1 MNIFKKTLLK
11 WAIWSAEKTGY
22 TMQKIGALRYASLET
37 LCKKWSQ
44 EEYEKLENARM
55 LAQSEEHWFEELQ
68 ILIDEISILIEKQGD
83 KQLFYD
89 ANARLLELSKVFDME
104 DEIFVNKFKE
114 NYLCLSNQ
122 QILKQID
129 PSLKAFHNYF
139 YERADFMLA
148 HLQYNTAVL
157 CGKAICKIATLSNVV
172 SFEEH
177 VETLFQIAVSYGNI
191 REFSQAMKFYNKALH
206 LAQESEDLTYEYISI
221 VRKLSVCI
229 ASIDLSV
236 HVDIDQERV
245 TVVKELLALCDQYN
259 LNPYELGEKL
269 LSEEMSEFRKNRIRE
284 SMPFI
289 DNLLA
294 LERGDW
300 QTSLRSTEELKDA
313 ESKAYGGSSE
323 YSNSEALKFAYQLLH
338 NSAAREEVN
347 SRNLDK
353 ENDEDED
360 IPYEIPFPQDIFS
373 ADKFRMLLWYSKAEI
388 ARLHPNCSISLADDA
403 MQIADDMFSDYHT
416 VMAHHAMGQ
425 ACESCGNISGAIEIY
440 KTVVDTFKKEHHPG
454 SDISLSK
461 QLMYSCLFEIGNLL
475 KNTDPHKAIEAFNEA
490 VELIEISSDIDKDF
504 FKLNAVINR
513 SIAYRNIGERSLAE
527 QDIVCAIEMVIAQ
540 TSKRLKYMDGDLR
553 ENYWNEANK
562 TIQRIVSLC
571 DESDSEAL
579 HNRLYELIL
588 FSKGFLLSSENAL
601 KTAIFSENVSEDIRR
616 IYEELEKYEQKRTPW
631 GTLTED
637 SSTEYVNHYL
647 QRMRLMCATYDII
660 DKYSDFI
667 NQDYCSIAENIDEDD
682 IVIDFYDYEIENE
695 DRQYIA
701 FVYRKG
707 YKAPLL
713 IGACKESDIM
723 DIFNEAT
730 ALSYFNGERFNYTEV
745 YNTEFVFSNKLYN
758 CIFDNIVERLGSD
771 DSCNIASCNVYIVP
785 SGSLHKIPFESL
797 VVSGDS
803 QCITSDYY
811 KSIVRISHARVIKNK
826 TANNSF
832 DSIEL
837 FGGLDYGCNDETTSE
852 NRGYALNYGSDEI
865 TPLQPWDNLFYSNKE
880 IGNIAFMWETVNGRN
895 QVRKHTHTNG
905 TADSFYELNEGNV
918 SVIHFA
924 THGFFETPKTAINL
938 PALKGRFSPMD
949 LSGIVMS
956 NGNHG
961 WLYGSPMQHEGILM
975 ASDIAKMN
983 LNGTSLVVLSVC
995 NSGNGIVRSD
1005 ELYGLQR
1012 AFKKAGV
1019 KTIVMSLWNES
1030 DEAGTLFMT
1039 KFYYH
1044 LLFDKLSLVDSF
1056 NRAKNEVRTQF
1067 HHPIYWANFVMID

>member
-1 MNIFKKTLLK
+1 MNIFKKALLK
-11 WAIWSAEKTGY
+11 WALWSAEKTGY

-37 LCKKWSQ
+37 LCKEWSQ

-68 ILIDEISILIEKQGD
+68 ILIDEISILIEKQAD
-83 KQLFYD
+83 KQLFYE

-104 DEIFVNKFKE
+104 DEIFVKKFKE
-114 NYLCLSNQ
+114 NYLCFTNQ
-122 QILKQID
+122 QILKQVD

-139 YERADFMLA
+139 YERADFLLA
-148 HLQYNTAVL
+148 HLQYNTAIL
-157 CGKAICKIATLSNVV
+157 CGKAICKIAALSDVV
-172 SFEEH
+172 SFEDH
-177 VETLFQIAVSYGNI
+177 IETLFQIAVSYGNL

-221 VRKLSVCI
+221 VRKLSICI

-236 HVDIDQERV
+236 QVDIDQERV
-245 TVVKELLALCDQYN
+245 TVVKELLVLCDKYT

-269 LSEEMSEFRKNRIRE
+269 LGEEKSEFRKNRIRE

-300 QTSLRSTEELKDA
+300 QTSLRTTEELKDA
-313 ESKAYGGSSE
+313 ESKAYGGSAE

-338 NSAAREEVN
+338 NSAAREEVS
-347 SRNLDK
+347 SRNMDK

-360 IPYEIPFPQDIFS
+360 IPYEIPFPQDMFP
-373 ADKFRMLLWYSKAEI
+373 ADKFRMLLWYSKAEL

-416 VMAHHAMGQ
+416 VMALHAMGQ
-425 ACESCGNISGAIEIY
+425 ACESCGNIYGAIEIY

-504 FKLNAVINR
+504 FKLNVVINR
-513 SIAYRNIGERSLAE
+513 SIAHRNIGERSLAE

-562 TIQRIVSLC
+562 NIQRIVSLC

-647 QRMRLMCATYDII
+647 QRMRLMCATHSII

-667 NQDYCSIAENIDEDD
+667 KQNYFSIADSLDD
-682 IVIDFYDYEIENE
+682 DDTVIDFYDYEIEDE
-695 DRQYIA
+695 DRQYII

-707 YKAPLL
+707 YQVPQMLKAF
-713 IGACKESDIM
+713 KESDIQM
-723 DIFNEAT
+723 IFNEVSV
-730 ALSYFNGERFNYTEV
+730 LSHNNGEQLNFTEV
-745 YNTEFVFSNKLYN
+745 YNPDFEYSNKLYN
-758 CIFDNIVERLGSD
+758 CIFNKIVENVGLDAS
-771 DSCNIASCNVYIVP
+771 SNIYVVP

-797 VVSGDS
+797 VVSEAT
-803 QCITSDYY
+803 QCLFSDYY
-811 KSIVRISHARVIKNK
+811 KSIVRISHARVIKNRK
-826 TANNSF
+826 LNKSLDN
-832 DSIEL
+832 IEL
-837 FGGLDYGCNDETTSE
+837 FGGLDYGCNDDTIS
-852 NRGYALNYGSDEI
+852 NDRGYALNYEDGEV
-865 TPLQPWDNLFYSNKE
+865 TPLQPWNNLLYSNQE
-880 IGNIAFMWETVNGRN
+880 IDNIAFMWETTKGRE
-895 QVRKHTHTNG
+895 QVGKHSLTNG
-905 TADSFYELNEGNV
+905 TADIFYKLNERNV

-956 NGNHG
+956 NGNQG
-961 WLYGSPMQHEGILM
+961 WLYGSSIHHEGVLT
-975 ASDIAKMN
+975 ASDISKMN
-983 LNGTSLVVLSVC
+983 LNDTSLVVLSVC
-995 NSGNGIVRSD
+995 NSGNGTVRSD

-1019 KTIVMSLWNES
+1019 KSIIMSLWNES
-1030 DEAGTLFMT
+1030 DEVGAMFMT
-1039 KFYYH
+1039 KFYHH
-1044 LLFDKLSLVDSF
+1044 LLFDELSLIDSF
-1056 NRAKNEVRTQF
+1056 NRAKNEIRAQF

>member
-1 MNIFKKTLLK
+1 MNIFKKALLK
-11 WAIWSAEKTGY
+11 WALWSAEKTGY

-37 LCKKWSQ
+37 LCKEWSQ

-68 ILIDEISILIEKQGD
+68 ILIDEISILIEKQAD
-83 KQLFYD
+83 KQLFYE
-89 ANARLLELSKVFDME
+89 ANARLLKVFDME
-104 DEIFVNKFKE
+104 DEIFVKKFKE
-114 NYLCLSNQ
+114 NYLCFTNQ
-122 QILKQID
+122 QILKQVD

-139 YERADFMLA
+139 YERADFLLA
-148 HLQYNTAVL
+148 HLQYNTAIL
-157 CGKAICKIATLSNVV
+157 CGKAICKIAALSDVV
-172 SFEEH
+172 SFEDH
-177 VETLFQIAVSYGNI
+177 IETLFQIAVSYGNL

-221 VRKLSVCI
+221 VRKLSICI

-236 HVDIDQERV
+236 QVDIDQERV
-245 TVVKELLALCDQYN
+245 TVVKELLVLCDKYT

-269 LSEEMSEFRKNRIRE
+269 LGEEKSEFRKNRIRE

-300 QTSLRSTEELKDA
+300 QTSLRTTEELKDA
-313 ESKAYGGSSE
+313 ESKAYGGSAE

-338 NSAAREEVN
+338 NSAAREEVS
-347 SRNLDK
+347 SRNMDK

-360 IPYEIPFPQDIFS
+360 IPYEIPFPQDMFP
-373 ADKFRMLLWYSKAEI
+373 ADKFRMLLWYSKAEL

-416 VMAHHAMGQ
+416 VMALHAMGQ
-425 ACESCGNISGAIEIY
+425 ACESCGNIYGAIEIY

-504 FKLNAVINR
+504 FKLNVVINR
-513 SIAYRNIGERSLAE
+513 SIAHRNIGERSLAE

-562 TIQRIVSLC
+562 NIQRIVSLC

-647 QRMRLMCATYDII
+647 QRMRLMCATHSII

-667 NQDYCSIAENIDEDD
+667 KQNYFSIADSLDD
-682 IVIDFYDYEIENE
+682 DDTVIDFYDYEIEDE
-695 DRQYIA
+695 DRQYII

-707 YKAPLL
+707 YQVPQMLKAF
-713 IGACKESDIM
+713 KESDIQM
-723 DIFNEAT
+723 IFNEVSV
-730 ALSYFNGERFNYTEV
+730 LSHNNGEQLNFTEV
-745 YNTEFVFSNKLYN
+745 YNPDFEYSNKLYN
-758 CIFDNIVERLGSD
+758 CIFNKIVENVGLDASG
-771 DSCNIASCNVYIVP
+771 NIYVVP

-797 VVSGDS
+797 VVSEATQS
-803 QCITSDYY
+803 LTSDYY
-811 KSIVRISHARVIKNK
+811 KSIVRISHARVIKNRK
-826 TANNSF
+826 LNKSLDN
-832 DSIEL
+832 IEL
-837 FGGLDYGCNDETTSE
+837 FGGLDYGCNDDTIS
-852 NRGYALNYGSDEI
+852 NDRGYALNYEDGEV
-865 TPLQPWDNLFYSNKE
+865 TPLQPWNNLLYSNQE
-880 IGNIAFMWETVNGRN
+880 IDNIAFMWETTKGRE
-895 QVRKHTHTNG
+895 QVGKHSLTNG
-905 TADSFYELNEGNV
+905 TADIFYKLNERNV

-956 NGNHG
+956 NGNQG
-961 WLYGSPMQHEGILM
+961 WLYGSSIHHEGVLT
-975 ASDIAKMN
+975 ASDISKMN
-983 LNGTSLVVLSVC
+983 LNDTSLVVLSVC
-995 NSGNGIVRSD
+995 NSGNGTVRSD

-1019 KTIVMSLWNES
+1019 KSIIMSLWNES
-1030 DEAGTLFMT
+1030 DEVGAMFMT
-1039 KFYYH
+1039 KFYHH
-1044 LLFDKLSLVDSF
+1044 LLFDELSLIDSF
-1056 NRAKNEVRTQF
+1056 NRAKNEIRAQF

>member
-1 MNIFKKTLLK
+1 MNIFKKAFLK
-11 WAIWSAEKTGY
+11 WALWSAEKTGY
-22 TMQKIGALRYASLET
+22 TMQKIGALRYASLVT

-68 ILIDEISILIEKQGD
+68 ILIDEISILIEKQAD
-83 KQLFYD
+83 KQLFYE

-104 DEIFVNKFKE
+104 DEIFVKKFKE
-114 NYLCLSNQ
+114 NYLCFTNQ
-122 QILKQID
+122 QILKQVD

-148 HLQYNTAVL
+148 HLQYNTAIL
-157 CGKAICKIATLSNVV
+157 CGKAICKIAALSDVV
-172 SFEEH
+172 SFEDH
-177 VETLFQIAVSYGNI
+177 IETLFQIAVSYGNL

-221 VRKLSVCI
+221 VRKLSICI

-236 HVDIDQERV
+236 QVDIDQERV
-245 TVVKELLALCDQYN
+245 TVVKELLVLCDKYT

-269 LSEEMSEFRKNRIRE
+269 LGEEKSEFRKNRIRE

-300 QTSLRSTEELKDA
+300 QTSLRTTEELKDA
-313 ESKAYGGSSE
+313 ESKAYGGSAE

-338 NSAAREEVN
+338 NSAAREEVS
-347 SRNLDK
+347 SRNMDK

-360 IPYEIPFPQDIFS
+360 IPYEIPFPQDMFP
-373 ADKFRMLLWYSKAEI
+373 ADKFRMLLWYSKAEL

-416 VMAHHAMGQ
+416 VMALHAMGQ
-425 ACESCGNISGAIEIY
+425 ACESCGNIYGAIEIY

-504 FKLNAVINR
+504 FKLNVVINR
-513 SIAYRNIGERSLAE
+513 SIAHRNIGERSLAE
-527 QDIVCAIEMVIAQ
+527 QDIVSAIEMVIAQ

-562 TIQRIVSLC
+562 NIQRIVSLC

-647 QRMRLMCATYDII
+647 QRMRLMCATHSII

-667 NQDYCSIAENIDEDD
+667 KQNYFSIADSLDD
-682 IVIDFYDYEIENE
+682 DDTVIDFYDYKIEDE
-695 DRQYIA
+695 DRQYII

-707 YKAPLL
+707 YQVPQMLKAF
-713 IGACKESDIM
+713 KESDIQM
-723 DIFNEAT
+723 IFNEVSV
-730 ALSYFNGERFNYTEV
+730 LSHNNGEQLNFTEV
-745 YNTEFVFSNKLYN
+745 YNPDFEYSNKLYN
-758 CIFDNIVERLGSD
+758 CIFNKIVENVGLDASG
-771 DSCNIASCNVYIVP
+771 NIYVVP

-797 VVSGDS
+797 VVSEATQS
-803 QCITSDYY
+803 LTSDYY
-811 KSIVRISHARVIKNK
+811 KSIVRISHARVIKNRK
-826 TANNSF
+826 LNKSLDN
-832 DSIEL
+832 IEL
-837 FGGLDYGCNDETTSE
+837 FGGLDYGCNDDTIS
-852 NRGYALNYGSDEI
+852 NDRGYALNYEDGEV
-865 TPLQPWDNLFYSNKE
+865 TPLQPWNNLLYSNQE
-880 IGNIAFMWETVNGRN
+880 IDNIAFMWETTKGRE
-895 QVRKHTHTNG
+895 QVGKHSLTNG
-905 TADSFYELNEGNV
+905 TADIFYKLNERNV

-956 NGNHG
+956 NGNQG
-961 WLYGSPMQHEGILM
+961 WLYGSSIHHEGVLT
-975 ASDIAKMN
+975 ASDISKMN
-983 LNGTSLVVLSVC
+983 LNDTSLVVLSVC
-995 NSGNGIVRSD
+995 NSGNGTVRSD

-1019 KTIVMSLWNES
+1019 KSIIMSLWNES
-1030 DEAGTLFMT
+1030 DEVGAMFMT

-1044 LLFDKLSLVDSF
+1044 LLFDKLSLTDSF
-1056 NRAKNEVRTQF
+1056 NRAKNEIRAQF

>member
-1 MNIFKKTLLK
+1 MNIFKKALLK
-11 WAIWSAEKTGY
+11 WALWSAEKTGY

-37 LCKKWSQ
+37 LCKEWSQ

-68 ILIDEISILIEKQGD
+68 ILIDEISILIEKQAD
-83 KQLFYD
+83 KQLFYE

-104 DEIFVNKFKE
+104 DEIFVKKFKE
-114 NYLCLSNQ
+114 NYLCFTNQ
-122 QILKQID
+122 QILKQVD

-148 HLQYNTAVL
+148 HLQYNTAIL
-157 CGKAICKIATLSNVV
+157 CGKAICKIAALSDVV
-172 SFEEH
+172 SFEDH
-177 VETLFQIAVSYGNI
+177 IETLFQIAVSYGNL

-221 VRKLSVCI
+221 VRKLSICI

-236 HVDIDQERV
+236 QVDIDQERV
-245 TVVKELLALCDQYN
+245 TVVKELLVLCDKYT

-269 LSEEMSEFRKNRIRE
+269 LGEEKSEFRKNRIRE

-300 QTSLRSTEELKDA
+300 QTSLRTTEELKDA
-313 ESKAYGGSSE
+313 ESKAYGGSAE

-338 NSAAREEVN
+338 NSAAREEVS
-347 SRNLDK
+347 SRNMDK

-360 IPYEIPFPQDIFS
+360 IPYEIPFPQDMFP
-373 ADKFRMLLWYSKAEI
+373 ADKFRMLLWYSKAEL

-403 MQIADDMFSDYHT
+403 MQIADNMFSDYHT
-416 VMAHHAMGQ
+416 VMALHAMGQ
-425 ACESCGNISGAIEIY
+425 ACESCGNIYGAIEIY

-504 FKLNAVINR
+504 FKLNVVINR
-513 SIAYRNIGERSLAE
+513 SIAHRNIGERSLAE

-562 TIQRIVSLC
+562 NIQRIVSLC

-647 QRMRLMCATYDII
+647 QRMRLMCATHSII

-667 NQDYCSIAENIDEDD
+667 KQNYFSIADSLDD
-682 IVIDFYDYEIENE
+682 DDTVIDFYDYEIEDE
-695 DRQYIA
+695 DRQYII

-707 YKAPLL
+707 YQVPQMLKAF
-713 IGACKESDIM
+713 KESDIQM
-723 DIFNEAT
+723 IFNEVSV
-730 ALSYFNGERFNYTEV
+730 LSHNNGEQLNFTEV
-745 YNTEFVFSNKLYN
+745 YNPDFEYSNKLYN
-758 CIFDNIVERLGSD
+758 CIFNKIVENVGLDASG
-771 DSCNIASCNVYIVP
+771 NIYVVP

-797 VVSGDS
+797 VVSEATQS
-803 QCITSDYY
+803 LTSDYY
-811 KSIVRISHARVIKNK
+811 KSIVRISHARVIKNRK
-826 TANNSF
+826 LNKSLDN
-832 DSIEL
+832 IEL
-837 FGGLDYGCNDETTSE
+837 FGGLDYGCNDDTIS
-852 NRGYALNYGSDEI
+852 NDRGYALNYEDGEV
-865 TPLQPWDNLFYSNKE
+865 TPLQPWNNLLYSNQE
-880 IGNIAFMWETVNGRN
+880 IDNIAFMWETTKGRE
-895 QVRKHTHTNG
+895 QVGKHSLTNG
-905 TADSFYELNEGNV
+905 TADIFYKLNERNV

-956 NGNHG
+956 NGNQG
-961 WLYGSPMQHEGILM
+961 WLYGSSIHHEGVLT
-975 ASDIAKMN
+975 ASDISKMN
-983 LNGTSLVVLSVC
+983 LNDTSLVVLSVC
-995 NSGNGIVRSD
+995 NSGNGTVRSD

-1019 KTIVMSLWNES
+1019 KSIIMSLWNES
-1030 DEAGTLFMT
+1030 DEVGAMFMT

-1044 LLFDKLSLVDSF
+1044 LLFDELSLIDSF
-1056 NRAKNEVRTQF
+1056 NRAKNEIRAQF

>member
-1 MNIFKKTLLK
+1 MNIFKKVFLK
-11 WAIWSAEKTGY
+11 WALWSAEKTGY

-37 LCKKWSQ
+37 LCKKWSL
-44 EEYEKLENARM
+44 EEYEKLEDAR
-55 LAQSEEHWFEELQ
+55 LLSQSEEHWFEELQ
-68 ILIDEISILIEKQGD
+68 ILIDEISLLIKKQGD
-83 KQLFYD
+83 KKLFYV
-89 ANARLLELSKVFDME
+89 ANERLYELAEVFDME
-104 DEIFVNKFKE
+104 DEAFVEKFKE
-114 NYLCLSNQ
+114 NYLCFTNQ
-122 QILKQID
+122 QILKQVD

-139 YERADFMLA
+139 YEQADFMLA
-148 HLQYNTAVL
+148 HLQYNTAIL
-157 CGKAICKIATLSNVV
+157 CGKAICKIAALSDVV

-177 VETLFQIAVSYGNI
+177 IETLFQIAVSYGNI

-206 LAQESEDLTYEYISI
+206 LAQESEDRTYEYISI
-221 VRKLSVCI
+221 VRKLSICI

-236 HVDIDQERV
+236 QVDIDQERV
-245 TVVKELLALCDQYN
+245 TVVKELLALCDKYT

-269 LSEEMSEFRKNRIRE
+269 LGEEKSEFRKNRIRE

-300 QTSLRSTEELKDA
+300 QTSLRTTEELKDA
-313 ESKAYGGSSE
+313 ESKVYGGSAE

-338 NSAAREEVN
+338 SSAAREEVS
-347 SRNLDK
+347 SRNMDK

-360 IPYEIPFPQDIFS
+360 IPYEIPFPQDMFP
-373 ADKFRMLLWYSKAEI
+373 ADKFRMLLWYSKAEL

-416 VMAHHAMGQ
+416 VMALHAMGQ
-425 ACESCGNISGAIEIY
+425 ACESCGNIYGAIEIY

-504 FKLNAVINR
+504 FKLNVVINR
-513 SIAYRNIGERSLAE
+513 SIAHRNIGERSLAE

-562 TIQRIVSLC
+562 NIQRIVSLC

-647 QRMRLMCATYDII
+647 QRMRLMCATHSII

-667 NQDYCSIAENIDEDD
+667 KQNYFSIADSLDD
-682 IVIDFYDYEIENE
+682 DDSVIDFYDYEIENE
-695 DRQYIA
+695 DRQYIV

-707 YKAPLL
+707 YQVPQMLKAF
-713 IGACKESDIM
+713 KESDIQM
-723 DIFNEAT
+723 IFNKVSV
-730 ALSYFNGERFNYTEV
+730 LSHNNGEQFNFTEV
-745 YNTEFVFSNKLYN
+745 YNPDFEYSNKLYN
-758 CIFDNIVERLGSD
+758 CIFNKIVEKVGLDAS
-771 DSCNIASCNVYIVP
+771 SNIYVVP

-797 VVSGDS
+797 VVSEATQS
-803 QCITSDYY
+803 LTSDYY
-811 KSIVRISHARVIKNK
+811 KSIVRISHARVIKNRK
-826 TANNSF
+826 LNKSLDN
-832 DSIEL
+832 IEL
-837 FGGLDYGCNDETTSE
+837 FGGLDYGCNDDTIS
-852 NRGYALNYGSDEI
+852 NDRGYALNYEDGEV
-865 TPLQPWDNLFYSNKE
+865 TPLQPWNNLLYSNQE
-880 IGNIAFMWETVNGRN
+880 IDNIAFMWETTKGRE
-895 QVRKHTHTNG
+895 QVGKHSLTNG
-905 TADSFYELNEGNV
+905 TADIFYKLNERNV

-956 NGNHG
+956 NGNQG
-961 WLYGSPMQHEGILM
+961 WLYGSSIHHEGVLT
-975 ASDIAKMN
+975 ASDISKMN
-983 LNGTSLVVLSVC
+983 LNDTSLVVLSVC
-995 NSGNGIVRSD
+995 NSGNGTVRSD

-1019 KTIVMSLWNES
+1019 KSIIMSLWNES
-1030 DEAGTLFMT
+1030 DEVGAMFMT
-1039 KFYYH
+1039 KFYHH
-1044 LLFDKLSLVDSF
+1044 LLFDELSLIDSF
-1056 NRAKNEVRTQF
+1056 NRAKNEIRAQF

>member
-1 MNIFKKTLLK
+1 MNIFKKVFLK
-11 WAIWSAEKTGY
+11 WALWSAEKTGY

-37 LCKKWSQ
+37 LCKKWSL
-44 EEYEKLENARM
+44 EEYEKLEDAR
-55 LAQSEEHWFEELQ
+55 LLSQSEEHWFEELQ
-68 ILIDEISILIEKQGD
+68 ILIDEISLLIKKQGD
-83 KQLFYD
+83 KKLFYV
-89 ANARLLELSKVFDME
+89 ANERLYELAEVFDME
-104 DEIFVNKFKE
+104 DEAFVEKFKE
-114 NYLCLSNQ
+114 NYLCFTNQ
-122 QILKQID
+122 QILKQVD

-139 YERADFMLA
+139 YEQADFMLA
-148 HLQYNTAVL
+148 HLQYNTAIL
-157 CGKAICKIATLSNVV
+157 CGKAICKIAALSDVV

-177 VETLFQIAVSYGNI
+177 IETLFQIAVSYGNI

-206 LAQESEDLTYEYISI
+206 LAQESEDRTYEYISI
-221 VRKLSVCI
+221 VRKLSICI

-236 HVDIDQERV
+236 QVDIDQERV
-245 TVVKELLALCDQYN
+245 TVVKELLALCDKYT
-259 LNPYELGEKL
+259 LNPHELGEKL
-269 LSEEMSEFRKNRIRE
+269 LGEEKSEFRKNRIRE

-300 QTSLRSTEELKDA
+300 QTSLRTTEELKDA
-313 ESKAYGGSSE
+313 ESKVYGGSAE

-338 NSAAREEVN
+338 SSAAREEVS
-347 SRNLDK
+347 SRNMDK

-360 IPYEIPFPQDIFS
+360 IPYEIPFPQDMFP
-373 ADKFRMLLWYSKAEI
+373 ADKFRMLLWYSKAEL

-416 VMAHHAMGQ
+416 VMALHAMGQ
-425 ACESCGNISGAIEIY
+425 ACESCGNIYGAIEIY

-504 FKLNAVINR
+504 FKLNVVINR
-513 SIAYRNIGERSLAE
+513 SIAHRNIGERSLAE

-562 TIQRIVSLC
+562 NIQRIVSLC

-647 QRMRLMCATYDII
+647 QRMRLMFATHSII

-667 NQDYCSIAENIDEDD
+667 KQNYFSIADSLDD
-682 IVIDFYDYEIENE
+682 DDTVIDFYDYEIENE
-695 DRQYIA
+695 DRQYIV

-707 YKAPLL
+707 YQVPQMLKAF
-713 IGACKESDIM
+713 KESDIQM
-723 DIFNEAT
+723 IFNKVSV
-730 ALSYFNGERFNYTEV
+730 LSHNNGEQFNFTEV
-745 YNTEFVFSNKLYN
+745 YNPDFEYSNKLYN
-758 CIFDNIVERLGSD
+758 CIFNKIVEKVGLDAS
-771 DSCNIASCNVYIVP
+771 SNIYVVP

-797 VVSGDS
+797 VVSEATQS
-803 QCITSDYY
+803 LTSDYY
-811 KSIVRISHARVIKNK
+811 KSIVRISHARVIKNRK
-826 TANNSF
+826 LNKSLDN
-832 DSIEL
+832 IEL
-837 FGGLDYGCNDETTSE
+837 FGGLDYGCNDDTIS
-852 NRGYALNYGSDEI
+852 NDRGYALNYEDGEV
-865 TPLQPWDNLFYSNKE
+865 TPLQPWNNLLYSNQE
-880 IGNIAFMWETVNGRN
+880 IDNIAFMWETTKGRE
-895 QVRKHTHTNG
+895 QVGKHSLTNG
-905 TADSFYELNEGNV
+905 TADIFYKLNERNV

-956 NGNHG
+956 NGNQG
-961 WLYGSPMQHEGILM
+961 WLYGSSIHHEGVLT
-975 ASDIAKMN
+975 ASDISKMN
-983 LNGTSLVVLSVC
+983 LNDTSLVVLSVC
-995 NSGNGIVRSD
+995 NSGNGTVRSD

-1019 KTIVMSLWNES
+1019 KSIIMSLWNES
-1030 DEAGTLFMT
+1030 DEVGAMFMT
-1039 KFYYH
+1039 KFYHH
-1044 LLFDKLSLVDSF
+1044 LLFDELSLIDSF
-1056 NRAKNEVRTQF
+1056 NRAKNEIRAQF
-1067 HHPIYWANFVMID
+1067 HHPIYWANFIMID

>member
-1 MNIFKKTLLK
+1 MNIFKKVFLK
-11 WAIWSAEKTGY
+11 WALWSAEKTGY

-37 LCKKWSQ
+37 LCKKWSL
-44 EEYEKLENARM
+44 EEYEKLEDAR
-55 LAQSEEHWFEELQ
+55 LLSQSEEHWFEELQ
-68 ILIDEISILIEKQGD
+68 ILIDEISLLIKKQGD
-83 KQLFYD
+83 KKLFYV
-89 ANARLLELSKVFDME
+89 ANERLYELAEVFDME
-104 DEIFVNKFKE
+104 DEAFVEKFKE
-114 NYLCLSNQ
+114 NYLCFTNQ
-122 QILKQID
+122 QILKQVD

-139 YERADFMLA
+139 YEQADFMLA
-148 HLQYNTAVL
+148 HLQYNTAIL
-157 CGKAICKIATLSNVV
+157 CGKAICKIAALSDVV

-177 VETLFQIAVSYGNI
+177 IETLFQIAVSYGNI

-206 LAQESEDLTYEYISI
+206 LAQESEDRTYEYISI
-221 VRKLSVCI
+221 VRKLSICI

-236 HVDIDQERV
+236 QVDIDQERV
-245 TVVKELLALCDQYN
+245 TVVKELLALCDKYT

-269 LSEEMSEFRKNRIRE
+269 LGEEKSEFRKNRIRE

-300 QTSLRSTEELKDA
+300 QTSLRTTEELKDA
-313 ESKAYGGSSE
+313 ESKVYGGSAE

-338 NSAAREEVN
+338 SSAAREEVS
-347 SRNLDK
+347 SRNMDK

-360 IPYEIPFPQDIFS
+360 IPYEIPFPQDMFP
-373 ADKFRMLLWYSKAEI
+373 ADKFRMLLWYSKAEL

-416 VMAHHAMGQ
+416 VMALHAMGQ
-425 ACESCGNISGAIEIY
+425 ACESCGNIYGAIEIY

-504 FKLNAVINR
+504 FKLNVVINR
-513 SIAYRNIGERSLAE
+513 SIAHRNIGERSLAE

-562 TIQRIVSLC
+562 NIQRIVSLC

-647 QRMRLMCATYDII
+647 QRMRLMCATHSII

-667 NQDYCSIAENIDEDD
+667 KQNYFSIADSLDD
-682 IVIDFYDYEIENE
+682 DDTVIDFYDYEIENE
-695 DRQYIA
+695 DRQYIV

-707 YKAPLL
+707 YQVPQMLKAF
-713 IGACKESDIM
+713 KESDIQM
-723 DIFNEAT
+723 IFNEISV
-730 ALSYFNGERFNYTEV
+730 LSHNNGELFNFTEV
-745 YNTEFVFSNKLYN
+745 YNPDFEYSNKLYN
-758 CIFDNIVERLGSD
+758 CIFNKIVEKVGLDASG
-771 DSCNIASCNVYIVP
+771 NIYVVP

-797 VVSGDS
+797 VVSEATQS
-803 QCITSDYY
+803 LTSDYY
-811 KSIVRISHARVIKNK
+811 KSIVRISHARVIKNRK
-826 TANNSF
+826 LNKSLDN
-832 DSIEL
+832 IEL
-837 FGGLDYGCNDETTSE
+837 FGGLDYGCNDDTIS
-852 NRGYALNYGSDEI
+852 NDRGYALNYEDGEV
-865 TPLQPWDNLFYSNKE
+865 TPLQPWNNLLYSNQE
-880 IGNIAFMWETVNGRN
+880 IDNIAFMWETTKGRE
-895 QVRKHTHTNG
+895 QVGKHSLTNG
-905 TADSFYELNEGNV
+905 TADIFYKLNERNV

-956 NGNHG
+956 NGNQG
-961 WLYGSPMQHEGILM
+961 WLYGSSIHHEGVLT
-975 ASDIAKMN
+975 ASDISKMN
-983 LNGTSLVVLSVC
+983 LNDTSLVVLSVC
-995 NSGNGIVRSD
+995 NSGNGTVRSD

-1019 KTIVMSLWNES
+1019 KSIIMSLWNES
-1030 DEAGTLFMT
+1030 DEVGAMFMT
-1039 KFYYH
+1039 KFYHH
-1044 LLFDKLSLVDSF
+1044 LLFDELSLIDSF
-1056 NRAKNEVRTQF
+1056 NRAKNEIRAQF

>member
-1 MNIFKKTLLK
+1 MNIFKKAFLK
-11 WAIWSAEKTGY
+11 WALWSAEKTGY

-37 LCKKWSQ
+37 LCKKWSL
-44 EEYEKLENARM
+44 EEYEKLEDAR
-55 LAQSEEHWFEELQ
+55 LLSQSEEHWFEELQ
-68 ILIDEISILIEKQGD
+68 ILIDEISLLIKKQGD
-83 KQLFYD
+83 KKLFYV
-89 ANARLLELSKVFDME
+89 ANERLYELAEVFDME
-104 DEIFVNKFKE
+104 DEAFVEKFKE
-114 NYLCLSNQ
+114 NYLCFTNQ
-122 QILKQID
+122 QILKQVD

-139 YERADFMLA
+139 YEQADFMLA
-148 HLQYNTAVL
+148 HLQYNTAIL
-157 CGKAICKIATLSNVV
+157 CGKAICKIAALSDVV

-177 VETLFQIAVSYGNI
+177 IETLFQIAVSYGNI

-206 LAQESEDLTYEYISI
+206 LAQESEDRTYEYISI
-221 VRKLSVCI
+221 VRKLSICI

-245 TVVKELLALCDQYN
+245 TVVKELLALCDKYT

-269 LSEEMSEFRKNRIRE
+269 LGEEKSEFRKNRIRE

-300 QTSLRSTEELKDA
+300 QTSLRTTEELKDA
-313 ESKAYGGSSE
+313 ESKVYGGSAE

-338 NSAAREEVN
+338 SSAAREEVS
-347 SRNLDK
+347 SRNMDK

-360 IPYEIPFPQDIFS
+360 IPYEIPFPQDMFP
-373 ADKFRMLLWYSKAEI
+373 ADKFRMLLWYSKAEL

-416 VMAHHAMGQ
+416 VMALHVMGQ
-425 ACESCGNISGAIEIY
+425 ACESCGNIYGAIEIY

-504 FKLNAVINR
+504 FKLNVVINR
-513 SIAYRNIGERSLAE
+513 SIAHRNIGERSLAE

-562 TIQRIVSLC
+562 NIQRIVSLC

-647 QRMRLMCATYDII
+647 QRMRLMCATHSII

-667 NQDYCSIAENIDEDD
+667 KQNYFSIADSLDD
-682 IVIDFYDYEIENE
+682 DDTVIDFYDYEIEDE
-695 DRQYIA
+695 DRQYIV

-707 YKAPLL
+707 YQVPQMLKAF
-713 IGACKESDIM
+713 KESDIQM
-723 DIFNEAT
+723 IFNKVSV
-730 ALSYFNGERFNYTEV
+730 LSHNNGEQFNFTEV
-745 YNTEFVFSNKLYN
+745 YNPDFEYSNKLYN
-758 CIFDNIVERLGSD
+758 CIFNKIVEKVGLDAS
-771 DSCNIASCNVYIVP
+771 SNIYVVP

-797 VVSGDS
+797 VVSEATQS
-803 QCITSDYY
+803 LTSDYY
-811 KSIVRISHARVIKNK
+811 KSIVRISHARVIKNRK
-826 TANNSF
+826 LNKSLDN
-832 DSIEL
+832 IEL
-837 FGGLDYGCNDETTSE
+837 FGGLDYGCNDDTIS
-852 NRGYALNYGSDEI
+852 NDRGYALNYEDGEV
-865 TPLQPWDNLFYSNKE
+865 TPLQPWNNLLYSNQE
-880 IGNIAFMWETVNGRN
+880 IDNIAFMWETTKGRE
-895 QVRKHTHTNG
+895 QVGKHSLTNG
-905 TADSFYELNEGNV
+905 TADIFYKLNERNV

-956 NGNHG
+956 NGNQG
-961 WLYGSPMQHEGILM
+961 WLYGSSIHHEGVLT
-975 ASDIAKMN
+975 ASDISKMN
-983 LNGTSLVVLSVC
+983 LNDTSLVVLSVC
-995 NSGNGIVRSD
+995 NSGNGTVRSD

-1019 KTIVMSLWNES
+1019 KSIIMSLWNES
-1030 DEAGTLFMT
+1030 DEVGAMFMT
-1039 KFYYH
+1039 KFYHH
-1044 LLFDKLSLVDSF
+1044 LLFDELSLIDSF
-1056 NRAKNEVRTQF
+1056 NRAKNEIRAQF

>member
-1 MNIFKKTLLK
+1 MNIFKKVFLR
-11 WAIWSAEKTGY
+11 WAIWSAEKSGY

-44 EEYEKLENARM
+44 KEFEKLEDARM
-55 LAQSEEHWFEELQ
+55 LAQSEEHWLEELQ

-83 KQLFYD
+83 KQLFYV
-89 ANARLLELSKVFDME
+89 ANARLFELSKVFDMT
-104 DEIFVNKFKE
+104 DEAFIERFKE
-114 NYLCLSNQ
+114 NYMSFNNQ
-122 QILKQID
+122 QILKQIE
-129 PSLKAFHNYF
+129 PCLKGLYNYF

-148 HLQYNTAVL
+148 HLQYNTAIL
-157 CGKAICKIATLSNVV
+157 CGKAICKIAALSDVV
-172 SFEEH
+172 SFEDH
-177 VETLFQIAVSYGNI
+177 IETLFQIAVSYGNL

-221 VRKLSVCI
+221 VRKLSICI

-245 TVVKELLALCDQYN
+245 TVVKELLALCDKYT

-269 LSEEMSEFRKNRIRE
+269 LGEEKSEFRKNRIRE

-300 QTSLRSTEELKDA
+300 QTSLRTTEELKDA
-313 ESKAYGGSSE
+313 ESKVYGGSAE

-338 NSAAREEVN
+338 NSAAREDVC
-347 SRNLDK
+347 SRNMDK
-353 ENDEDED
+353 ENDVDED
-360 IPYEIPFPQDIFS
+360 IPYEIPFPQGIFP

-416 VMAHHAMGQ
+416 VMALHAMGQ
-425 ACESCGNISGAIEIY
+425 ACESCGNISAAIEIY

-504 FKLNAVINR
+504 FKLNVVINR
-513 SIAYRNIGERSLAE
+513 SIAHRNIGERSLAE

-553 ENYWNEANK
+553 ENYWNEVNK

-571 DESDSEAL
+571 GESDSNAL
-579 HNRLYELIL
+579 HNKLYELIL

-601 KTAIFSENVSEDIRR
+601 KTAILSESVPESVRH
-616 IYEELEKYEQKRTPW
+616 IYKELEKYEQQRNPW

-637 SSTEYVNHYL
+637 SSNEYVNHYL
-647 QRMRLMCATYDII
+647 QRMRLMCATYNII

-667 NQDYCSIAENIDEDD
+667 NQDFCNIADSLDD
-682 IVIDFYDYEIENE
+682 NDVVIDFYDYEIANK

-707 YKAPLL
+707 YRVPQLFRVF
-713 IGACKESDIM
+713 KESDIQM
-723 DIFNEAT
+723 IFNEVS
-730 ALSYFNGERFNYTEV
+730 ALSQYNGGQFNFTEV
-745 YNTEFVFSNKLYN
+745 YNPDFEFSNKLYN
-758 CIFDNIVERLGSD
+758 CVFNNIVEKESLD
-771 DSCNIASCNVYIVP
+771 ASCNVYVVP

-797 VVSGDS
+797 VVSGDT

-811 KSIVRISHARVIKNK
+811 KSIVRISHARVIKNR
-826 TANNSF
+826 TLNNSL
-832 DSIEL
+832 DNIEL
-837 FGGLDYGCNDETTSE
+837 FGGLDYGGNDDTTSD
-852 NRGYALNYGSDEI
+852 NRGYALNYDGGEV
-865 TPLQPWDNLFYSNKE
+865 TPLQPWNNLLHSKQE
-880 IGNIAFMWETVNGRN
+880 IDNIAFIWEATKGLKR
-895 QVRKHTHTNG
+895 VRKHTHTNG
-905 TADSFYELNEGNV
+905 TADNFYKLNEGNV
-918 SVIHFA
+918 SIIHFA
-924 THGFFETPKTAINL
+924 THGFFETPETAINL

-956 NGNHG
+956 NGNQG
-961 WLYGSPMQHEGILM
+961 WLYGSSIQHEGVLT
-975 ASDIAKMN
+975 ASDISKMN
-983 LNGTSLVVLSVC
+983 LKGTSLVVLSVC
-995 NSGNGIVRSD
+995 NSGNGTVRSD

-1019 KTIVMSLWNES
+1019 KSIIMSLWNES
-1030 DEAGTLFMT
+1030 DEVGAMFMT

-1044 LLFDKLSLVDSF
+1044 LLFDELSLINSF
-1056 NRAKNEVRTQF
+1056 NRAKNEIRAQF

>member
-1 MNIFKKTLLK
+1 MNFFKKIFIR

-37 LCKKWSQ
+37 LCKKWSK
-44 EEYEKLENARM
+44 EEYEKLETARI

-83 KQLFYD
+83 KQLFYV
-89 ANARLLELSKVFDME
+89 ANARLLELSRVLDMT
-104 DEIFVNKFKE
+104 DEAFIERFKE
-114 NYLCLSNQ
+114 NYMCFSNQ

-129 PSLKAFHNYF
+129 PCLKGFYNYF

-148 HLQYNTAVL
+148 HLQYNTAIL
-157 CGKAICKIATLSNVV
+157 CGKAICKIAALSDVV
-172 SFEEH
+172 SFEKH
-177 VETLFQIAVSYGNI
+177 IETLFQIAVSYGNI
-191 REFSQAMKFYNKALH
+191 REFSQAMMFYNKAFH
-206 LAQESEDLTYEYISI
+206 LAQESEDRTYEYISI
-221 VRKLSVCI
+221 VRKLSICI

-245 TVVKELLALCDQYN
+245 TVVKELLALCDKYN

-269 LSEEMSEFRKNRIRE
+269 LGEEKSEFRKNRIRE

-338 NSAAREEVN
+338 NSTAREEVS
-347 SRNLDK
+347 SRNMDE

-360 IPYEIPFPQDIFS
+360 MPYEIPFPQDMFP
-373 ADKFRMLLWYSKAEI
+373 ADKFKRLLGYSKAEL
-388 ARLHPNCSISLADDA
+388 ARLHPKCSISLADDA

-416 VMAHHAMGQ
+416 VMALHAIGQ

-461 QLMYSCLFEIGNLL
+461 QLLYSCLFEIGNLL

-490 VELIEISSDIDKDF
+490 VGLIEKSTDIDKDL
-504 FKLNAVINR
+504 FKLNTAINR
-513 SIAYRNIGERSLAE
+513 SIAYRNTGENSLAE
-527 QDIVCAIEMVIAQ
+527 RDLVCAIEMIMVQ
-540 TSKRLKYMDGDLR
+540 TSRRLKFMDGDLR
-553 ENYWNEANK
+553 ENYWNEVNK

-571 DESDSEAL
+571 NESDSETL
-579 HNRLYELIL
+579 HNKLYELIL

-601 KTAIFSENVSEDIRR
+601 KTAIFSENVPENIRR
-616 IYEELEKYEQKRTPW
+616 IYEELEKYEQERNPW
-631 GTLTED
+631 GTLTEN
-637 SSTEYVNHYL
+637 SSNEYVNHYL
-647 QRMRLMCATYDII
+647 QRMRLMCATHSII

-667 NQDYCSIAENIDEDD
+667 NLDFGSITDSLDD
-682 IVIDFYDYEIENE
+682 DDVVLDFYDYKIGNE
-695 DRQYIA
+695 DRQYIV
-701 FVYRKG
+701 FVYQKG
-707 YKAPLL
+707 YKAPLMFKVF
-713 IGACKESDIM
+713 KESDIQV
-723 DIFNEAT
+723 IFNEVS
-730 ALSYFNGERFNYTEV
+730 ALAHYNGELFNFTEV
-745 YNTEFVFSNKLYN
+745 YNPDFEFSNKLYN
-758 CIFDNIVERLGSD
+758 CIFNNIVEKVSLD
-771 DSCNIASCNVYIVP
+771 VSCNIYVVP
-785 SGSLHKIPFESL
+785 SGLLHKIPFESL
-797 VVSGDS
+797 VVSSDT

-811 KSIVRISHARVIKNK
+811 KSIVRITHACVIKNRK
-826 TANNSF
+826 LNNSL
-832 DSIEL
+832 DNIEL
-837 FGGLDYGCNDETTSE
+837 FGGLDYGCNGDTTS
-852 NRGYALNYGSDEI
+852 NDRGYALNYEEDEA
-865 TPLQPWDNLFYSNKE
+865 TPLQPWNNLLYSNQE
-880 IGNIAFMWETVNGRN
+880 IDNIAFMWETTKGAK

-905 TADSFYELNEGNV
+905 TADSFYKLNEGDV

-924 THGFFETPKTAINL
+924 THGFFETTRTAINL

-956 NGNHG
+956 NGNQG
-961 WLYGSPMQHEGILM
+961 WLYGSPMQHEGVLT
-975 ASDIAKMN
+975 ASDISKMN
-983 LNGTSLVVLSVC
+983 LKDTSLVVLSVC
-995 NSGNGIVRSD
+995 NSGNGTMRSD

-1019 KTIVMSLWNES
+1019 KSIIMSLWNES
-1030 DEAGTLFMT
+1030 DEVGAMFMT

-1044 LLFDKLSLVDSF
+1044 LLFDKLSLIDSF
-1056 NRAKNEVRTQF
+1056 NKAKNEIRTQF

>member
-1 MNIFKKTLLK
+1 MNIFKKALLK
-11 WAIWSAEKTGY
+11 WALWSAEKTGY

-37 LCKKWSQ
+37 LCKEWSQ

-68 ILIDEISILIEKQGD
+68 ILIDEISILIEKQAD
-83 KQLFYD
+83 KQLFYE

-104 DEIFVNKFKE
+104 DEIFVKKFKE
-114 NYLCLSNQ
+114 NYLCFTNQ
-122 QILKQID
+122 QILKQVD

-148 HLQYNTAVL
+148 HLQYNTAIL
-157 CGKAICKIATLSNVV
+157 CGKAICKIAALSDVV
-172 SFEEH
+172 SFEDH
-177 VETLFQIAVSYGNI
+177 IETLFQIAVSYGNL

-221 VRKLSVCI
+221 VRKLSICI

-236 HVDIDQERV
+236 QVDIDQERV
-245 TVVKELLALCDQYN
+245 TVVKELLVLCDKYT

-269 LSEEMSEFRKNRIRE
+269 LGEEKSEFRKNRIRE

-300 QTSLRSTEELKDA
+300 QTSLRTTEELKDA
-313 ESKAYGGSSE
+313 ESKAYGGSAE

-338 NSAAREEVN
+338 NSAAREEVS
-347 SRNLDK
+347 SRNMDK

-360 IPYEIPFPQDIFS
+360 IPYEIPFPQDMFP
-373 ADKFRMLLWYSKAEI
+373 ADKFRMLLWYSKAEL

-403 MQIADDMFSDYHT
+403 MQIADNMFSDYHT
-416 VMAHHAMGQ
+416 VMALHAMGQ
-425 ACESCGNISGAIEIY
+425 ACESCGNIYGAIEIY

-504 FKLNAVINR
+504 FKLNVVINR
-513 SIAYRNIGERSLAE
+513 SIAHRNIGERSLAE

-562 TIQRIVSLC
+562 NIQRIVSLC

-647 QRMRLMCATYDII
+647 QRMRLMCATHSII

-667 NQDYCSIAENIDEDD
+667 KQNYFSIADSLDD
-682 IVIDFYDYEIENE
+682 DDTVIDFYDYEIEDE
-695 DRQYIA
+695 DRQYII

-707 YKAPLL
+707 YQVPQMLKAF
-713 IGACKESDIM
+713 KESDIQM
-723 DIFNEAT
+723 IFNEVSV
-730 ALSYFNGERFNYTEV
+730 LSHNNGEQLNFTEV
-745 YNTEFVFSNKLYN
+745 YNPDLEYSNKLYN
-758 CIFDNIVERLGSD
+758 CIFNKIVENVGLDASG
-771 DSCNIASCNVYIVP
+771 NIYVVP

-797 VVSGDS
+797 VVSEATQS
-803 QCITSDYY
+803 LTSDYY
-811 KSIVRISHARVIKNK
+811 KSIVRISHARVIKNRK
-826 TANNSF
+826 LNKSLDN
-832 DSIEL
+832 IEL
-837 FGGLDYGCNDETTSE
+837 FGGLDYGCNDDTIS
-852 NRGYALNYGSDEI
+852 NDRGYALNYEDGEV
-865 TPLQPWDNLFYSNKE
+865 TPLQPWNNLLYSNQE
-880 IGNIAFMWETVNGRN
+880 IDNIAFMWETTKGRE
-895 QVRKHTHTNG
+895 QVGKHSLTNG
-905 TADSFYELNEGNV
+905 TADIFYKLNERNV

-956 NGNHG
+956 NGNQG
-961 WLYGSPMQHEGILM
+961 WLYGSSIHHEGVLT
-975 ASDIAKMN
+975 ASDISKMN
-983 LNGTSLVVLSVC
+983 LNDTSLVVLSVC
-995 NSGNGIVRSD
+995 NSGNGTVRSD

-1019 KTIVMSLWNES
+1019 KSIIMSLWNES
-1030 DEAGTLFMT
+1030 DEVGAMFMT

-1044 LLFDKLSLVDSF
+1044 LLFDELSLIDSF
-1056 NRAKNEVRTQF
+1056 NRAKNEIRAQF

>member
-1 MNIFKKTLLK
+1 MNIFKKALLK
-11 WAIWSAEKTGY
+11 WALWSAEKTGY

-37 LCKKWSQ
+37 LCKEWSQ

-68 ILIDEISILIEKQGD
+68 ILIDEISILIEKQAD
-83 KQLFYD
+83 KQLFYE

-104 DEIFVNKFKE
+104 DEIFVKKFKE
-114 NYLCLSNQ
+114 NYLCFTNQ
-122 QILKQID
+122 QILKQVD

-139 YERADFMLA
+139 YERADFLLA
-148 HLQYNTAVL
+148 HLQYNTAIL
-157 CGKAICKIATLSNVV
+157 CGKAICKIAALSDVV
-172 SFEEH
+172 SFEDH
-177 VETLFQIAVSYGNI
+177 IETLFQIAVSYGNL

-221 VRKLSVCI
+221 VRKLSICI

-236 HVDIDQERV
+236 QVDIDQERV
-245 TVVKELLALCDQYN
+245 TVVKELLVLCDKYT

-269 LSEEMSEFRKNRIRE
+269 LGEEKSEFRKNRIRE

-300 QTSLRSTEELKDA
+300 QTSLRTTEELKDA
-313 ESKAYGGSSE
+313 ESKAYGGSAE

-338 NSAAREEVN
+338 NSAAREEVS
-347 SRNLDK
+347 SRNMDK

-360 IPYEIPFPQDIFS
+360 IPYEIPFPQDMFP
-373 ADKFRMLLWYSKAEI
+373 ADKFRMLLWYSKAEL

-416 VMAHHAMGQ
+416 VMALHAMGQ
-425 ACESCGNISGAIEIY
+425 ACESCGNIYGAIEIY

-504 FKLNAVINR
+504 FKLNVVINR
-513 SIAYRNIGERSLAE
+513 SIAHRNIGERSLAE

-562 TIQRIVSLC
+562 NIQRIVSLC

-647 QRMRLMCATYDII
+647 QRMRLMCATHSII

-667 NQDYCSIAENIDEDD
+667 KQNYFSIADSLDD
-682 IVIDFYDYEIENE
+682 DDTVIDFYDYEIEDE
-695 DRQYIA
+695 DRQYII

-707 YKAPLL
+707 YQVPQMLKAF
-713 IGACKESDIM
+713 KESDIQM
-723 DIFNEAT
+723 IFNEVSV
-730 ALSYFNGERFNYTEV
+730 LSHNNGEQLNFTEV
-745 YNTEFVFSNKLYN
+745 YNPDFEYSNKLYN
-758 CIFDNIVERLGSD
+758 CIFNKIVENVGLDASG
-771 DSCNIASCNVYIVP
+771 NIYVVP

-797 VVSGDS
+797 VVSEATQS
-803 QCITSDYY
+803 LTSDYY
-811 KSIVRISHARVIKNK
+811 KSIVRISHARVIKNRK
-826 TANNSF
+826 LNKSLDN
-832 DSIEL
+832 IEL
-837 FGGLDYGCNDETTSE
+837 FGGLDYGCNDDTIS
-852 NRGYALNYGSDEI
+852 NDRGYALNYEDGEV
-865 TPLQPWDNLFYSNKE
+865 TPLQPWNNLLYSNQE
-880 IGNIAFMWETVNGRN
+880 IDNIAFMWETTKGRE
-895 QVRKHTHTNG
+895 QVGKHSLTNG
-905 TADSFYELNEGNV
+905 TADIFYKLNERNV

-956 NGNHG
+956 NGNQG
-961 WLYGSPMQHEGILM
+961 WLYGSSIHHEGVLT
-975 ASDIAKMN
+975 ASDISKMN
-983 LNGTSLVVLSVC
+983 LNDTSLVVLSVC
-995 NSGNGIVRSD
+995 NSGNGTVRSD

-1019 KTIVMSLWNES
+1019 KSIIMSLWNES
-1030 DEAGTLFMT
+1030 DEVGAMFMT
-1039 KFYYH
+1039 KFYHH
-1044 LLFDKLSLVDSF
+1044 LLFDELSLIDSF
-1056 NRAKNEVRTQF
+1056 NRAKNEIRAQF

>member
-1 MNIFKKTLLK
+1 MNIFKKVFLK
-11 WAIWSAEKTGY
+11 WALWSAEKTGY

-37 LCKKWSQ
+37 LCKKWSL
-44 EEYEKLENARM
+44 EEYEKLEDAR
-55 LAQSEEHWFEELQ
+55 LLSQSEEHWFEELQ
-68 ILIDEISILIEKQGD
+68 ILIDEISLLIKKQGD
-83 KQLFYD
+83 KKLFYV
-89 ANARLLELSKVFDME
+89 ANERLYELAEVFDME
-104 DEIFVNKFKE
+104 DEAFVEKFKE
-114 NYLCLSNQ
+114 NYLCFTNQ
-122 QILKQID
+122 QILKQVD

-139 YERADFMLA
+139 YEQADFMLA
-148 HLQYNTAVL
+148 HLQYNTAIL
-157 CGKAICKIATLSNVV
+157 CGKAICKIAALSDVV

-177 VETLFQIAVSYGNI
+177 IETLFQIAVSYGNI

-206 LAQESEDLTYEYISI
+206 LAQESEDRTYEYISI
-221 VRKLSVCI
+221 VRKLSICI

-245 TVVKELLALCDQYN
+245 TVVKELLALCDKYT

-269 LSEEMSEFRKNRIRE
+269 LGEEKSEFRKNRIRE

-300 QTSLRSTEELKDA
+300 QTSLRTTEELKDA
-313 ESKAYGGSSE
+313 ESKVYGGSAE

-338 NSAAREEVN
+338 SSAAREDVC
-347 SRNLDK
+347 SRNMDK

-360 IPYEIPFPQDIFS
+360 IPYEIPFPQSIFP

-416 VMAHHAMGQ
+416 VMALHAMGQ

-475 KNTDPHKAIEAFNEA
+475 KNTDPHKAIEVFNEA

-504 FKLNAVINR
+504 FKLNVVINR
-513 SIAYRNIGERSLAE
+513 SIAHRNIGERSLAE

-562 TIQRIVSLC
+562 NIQRIVSLC

-647 QRMRLMCATYDII
+647 QRMRLMCATHSII

-667 NQDYCSIAENIDEDD
+667 KQNYFSIADSLDD
-682 IVIDFYDYEIENE
+682 DDTVIDFYDYEIEDE
-695 DRQYIA
+695 DRQYIV

-707 YKAPLL
+707 YQVPQMLKAF
-713 IGACKESDIM
+713 KESDIQM
-723 DIFNEAT
+723 IFNKVSI
-730 ALSYFNGERFNYTEV
+730 LSHNNGEQFNFTEV
-745 YNTEFVFSNKLYN
+745 YNPDFEYSNKLYN
-758 CIFDNIVERLGSD
+758 CIFNKIVEKVGLDAS
-771 DSCNIASCNVYIVP
+771 SNIYVVP

-797 VVSGDS
+797 VVSEATQS
-803 QCITSDYY
+803 LTSDYY
-811 KSIVRISHARVIKNK
+811 KSIVRISHARVIKNRK
-826 TANNSF
+826 LNKSLDN
-832 DSIEL
+832 IEL
-837 FGGLDYGCNDETTSE
+837 FGGLDYGCNDDTIS
-852 NRGYALNYGSDEI
+852 NDRGYALNYEDGEV
-865 TPLQPWDNLFYSNKE
+865 TPLQPWNNLLYSNQE
-880 IGNIAFMWETVNGRN
+880 IDNIAFMWETTKGRE
-895 QVRKHTHTNG
+895 QVGKHSLTNG
-905 TADSFYELNEGNV
+905 TADIFYKLNERNV

-956 NGNHG
+956 NGNQG
-961 WLYGSPMQHEGILM
+961 WLYGSSIHHEGVLT
-975 ASDIAKMN
+975 ASDISKMN
-983 LNGTSLVVLSVC
+983 LNDTSLVVLSVC
-995 NSGNGIVRSD
+995 NSGNGTVRSD

-1019 KTIVMSLWNES
+1019 KSIIMSLWNES
-1030 DEAGTLFMT
+1030 DEVGAMFMT
-1039 KFYYH
+1039 KFYHH
-1044 LLFDKLSLVDSF
+1044 LLFDELSLIDSF
-1056 NRAKNEVRTQF
+1056 NRAKNEIRAQF